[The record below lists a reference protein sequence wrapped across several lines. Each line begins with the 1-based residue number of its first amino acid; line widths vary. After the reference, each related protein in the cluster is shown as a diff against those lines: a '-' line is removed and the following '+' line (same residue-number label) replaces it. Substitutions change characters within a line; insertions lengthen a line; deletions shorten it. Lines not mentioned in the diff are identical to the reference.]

1 MISQF
6 KSKKA
11 LKKIRMK
18 KQKKRNINLLRS
30 LYAYRNSPKR
40 RIKVDFTNIPSAGTI
55 AR

>member
-18 KQKKRNINLLRS
+18 KQKKINMNLLRS
-30 LYAYRNSPKR
+30 LYAYRNSQKR